1 MENCPLLFRSVS
13 FAYDSSETLFDCLDL
28 SFPAGW
34 TGVIGANGSGK
45 TTLLLLSTGGLPA
58 VRGRVLSP
66 GETLYCPQR
75 TDDPP
80 PLLPL
85 LLDAR
90 DGAACEIKGLLGVRP
105 DWMSRWA
112 TLSHGERK
120 RAQIA
125 AALWQAPAVLAIDEP
140 TNHIDAHARSFLIKA
155 LRSYRGIGLLVSHDR
170 ELLDQ
175 LCARCLFLGPPRIV
189 LRPGGYTRGLEEG
202 EKEQRYLETRRARA
216 VSRIKHLDREAG
228 EKQREASLTRKRL
241 SKKGIAPK
249 DHDAKSRIDAARL
262 TGKDAVSGKIVRN
275 LEQKK
280 DRARQE
286 AQALSGKK
294 RYDLGLWFQS
304 APARRDV
311 LFSVPAGLIPLGG
324 ERGLSIPDLVMYPRD
339 RIGIA
344 GPNGSGKS
352 TLVRHILDRVSVQ
365 KSEVIYLAQ
374 EINIEE
380 SRSVL
385 YELHGLCAHDLGMA
399 MTVVNLLGSDP
410 ERILQSEG
418 LSPGEVRKTLLAVGI
433 SRVPRLI
440 VMDEP
445 TNHLDLP
452 SIECLSEALSEC
464 ACGLLLV
471 SHDERFLK
479 KLTDIRWEAEED
491 AERNPRLHIY

>member
-1 MENCPLLFRSVS
+1 MENNLLHLRSVS
-13 FAYDSSETLFDCLDL
+13 FAYDSSETLFDGLDL

-34 TGVIGANGSGK
+34 TGVVGANGSGK
-45 TTLLLLSTGGLPA
+45 TTLLLLSTGGLP
-58 VRGRVLSP
+58 VIQGRVISP

-80 PLLPL
+80 RLQPLLE
-85 LLDAR
+85 AR
-90 DGAACEIKGLLGVRP
+90 DGAACEIKGLLGVQP
-105 DWMSRWA
+105 DWKSRWA

-140 TNHIDAHARSFLIKA
+140 TNHIDADARNFLINA
-155 LRSYRGIGLLVSHDR
+155 LRSFRGIGLLVSHDR

-175 LCARCLFLGPPRIV
+175 LCAWCLFLDPPHVV
-189 LRPGGYTRGLEEG
+189 LRPGGYTRGFEEG
-202 EKEQRYLETRRARA
+202 ENERRRLETRRARA
-216 VSRIKHLDREAG
+216 VSRLKHFERAAG
-228 EKQREASLTRKRL
+228 EKRREASLTRKRL
-241 SKKGIAPK
+241 SKKGIARK
-249 DHDAKSRIDAARL
+249 DNDARSRIDAARL

-280 DRARQE
+280 ARAKRE
-286 AQALSGKK
+286 AEGLAGKK
-294 RYDLGLWFQS
+294 HYDLGLWFRS
-304 APARRDV
+304 APACRDV

-324 ERGLSIPDLVMYPRD
+324 ELGLSIPDLVMYPQD

-352 TLVRHILDRVSVQ
+352 TLVRHILNCLSMQ
-365 KSEVIYLAQ
+365 QNEVIYLAQ

-380 SRSVL
+380 GRSVL
-385 YELHGLCAHDLGMA
+385 NKLHGLCAFDLGMA

-410 ERILQSEG
+410 ERILQSER
-418 LSPGEVRKTLLAVGI
+418 LSPGEVRKTLLAIGI
-433 SRVPRLI
+433 SRIPRLI

-452 SIECLSEALSEC
+452 SIECLSDALSEC

-479 KLTDIRWEAEED
+479 TLTDIRWEVKKDIEGD
-491 AERNPRLHIY
+491 FRLQIY